1 MLRVIC
7 YMDLDTPISTLPRVS
22 PAYQKRLG
30 KLGIK
35 TLRDLFYHFPRRYND
50 FSKITKIID
59 LRAGQTATAQ
69 GRIIEINNTRTW
81 KKRMTITKAYIQ
93 DSTGS
98 IKIVWFN
105 QPYLTK
111 SLKNGDLI
119 NISGK
124 VNLNKSPAFLHDT
137 KLTQK
142 EIVPLP
148 KTYINP
154 HNFEKVAGK
163 DLYFSN
169 PAFEKITS
177 QLRHTGRIVPIYPE
191 TAGLSSRY
199 LRYIIQLYLPN
210 AKQLIDWLPAAIKR
224 SQRLLDLNTA
234 ISQVHFPASLKN
246 ANQARRR
253 LTFEELF
260 LLQAFALSQKIQ
272 RLKERSQAIP
282 FNKELIQSIVAKLPF
297 KLTLS
302 QKKAAWEIFQDLAKN
317 QPMNR
322 LLEGDVGSGKT
333 AVAALAALENAKAGY
348 QTAFMAPTEILAK
361 QHYNT
366 LCKLLDGFNVKIG
379 LITSSDKK
387 MNNESKIMNHGKY
400 NKKSTLDSLFIIH
413 NSNIIVGTH
422 ALIQEKI
429 SFKNLTLAIVDEQH
443 RFGVAQRAALQ
454 KNIIASPDGLPKN
467 IPHLLSMTAT
477 PIPRSL
483 ALTLYGDLDLSLLT
497 ELPKG
502 RQKIITHLVP
512 PIKRAAAYNFIRQ
525 QIKQGR
531 QVFVVCP
538 RIELPAAEIDR
549 SFDGGSQWDNNATSK
564 MMQNS
569 ISGNIGIGAIKA
581 VKDEY
586 EKLSKNIFPDLKIAL
601 LHGKI
606 KSKEKDKIMADFSAG
621 KIDILVATSVIEV
634 GIDIP
639 NTTIMMIEGA
649 ERFGLAQLHQ
659 LRGRVGR
666 GEHQSYCLLF
676 TDSATAQT
684 QARLKIMTACNNG
697 FELAEKDLE
706 SRGPGEFFGTNQSG
720 LPDLSASLLSGSL
733 IDLIMV
739 KQARVEAAKIL
750 QPDPELKNYPL
761 LKEKLQKFQNEI
773 HLE

>member
-1 MLRVIC
+1 
-7 YMDLDTPISTLPRVS
+7 
-22 PAYQKRLG
+22 
-30 KLGIK
+30 
-35 TLRDLFYHFPRRYND
+35 
-50 FSKITKIID
+50 
-59 LRAGQTATAQ
+59 
-69 GRIIEINNTRTW
+69 
-81 KKRMTITKAYIQ
+81 MTITQAYIQ
-93 DSTGS
+93 DGAGS

-111 SLKNGDLI
+111 SLKVDDLI
-119 NISGK
+119 NVSGK
-124 VNLNKSPAFLHDT
+124 VNLD
-137 KLTQK
+137 
-142 EIVPLP
+142 
-148 KTYINP
+148 
-154 HNFEKVAGK
+154 K

-169 PAFEKITS
+169 PAFEKITG

-210 AKQLIDWLPAAIKR
+210 AKQLTDWLPAVIKS
-224 SQRLLDLNTA
+224 SQRLLDLTTA

-246 ANQARRR
+246 VNQARRR
-253 LTFEELF
+253 LAFEELF
-260 LLQAFALSQKIQ
+260 LLQVFVLSQKIQ
-272 RLKERSQAIP
+272 RLKERSQPTP
-282 FNKELIQSIVAKLPF
+282 FNKELIQNIVAKLPF

-302 QKKAAWEIFQDLAKN
+302 QKKAAWEIFQDMAETR
-317 QPMNR
+317 PMNR

-333 AVAALAALENAKAGY
+333 AVAALAALENAKAGH

-366 LCKLLDGFNVKIG
+366 LCKLLDGFDVKIG
-379 LITSSDKK
+379 LITGGEKK
-387 MNNESKIMNHGKY
+387 ANLESKIAK
-400 NKKSTLDSLFIIH
+400 NKKLNSSFIIH
-413 NSNIIVGTH
+413 NSDIVVGTH

-454 KNIIASPDGLPKN
+454 KNIIASPDGLPQK

-497 ELPKG
+497 ELPTG
-502 RQKIITHLVP
+502 RQKILTHLVP
-512 PIKRAAAYNFIRQ
+512 PIKREAAYNFIRQ

-538 RIELPAAEIDR
+538 RIEPSDKYSVTSDQQKELITYYSSLITEIR
-549 SFDGGSQWDNNATSK
+549 
-564 MMQNS
+564 
-569 ISGNIGIGAIKA
+569 A

-586 EKLSKNIFPDLKIAL
+586 EKLAKNIFPDLKIAL

-621 KIDILVATSVIEV
+621 QIDILVATSVIEV

-639 NTTIMMIEGA
+639 NATIMMIEGA

-676 TDSATAQT
+676 TDSATSQT
-684 QARLKIMTACNNG
+684 QARLKMMTTCSDG
-697 FELAEKDLE
+697 FKLAEQDLQL
-706 SRGPGEFFGTNQSG
+706 RGPGEFFGTNQSG
-720 LPDLSASLLSGSL
+720 LPDLSASLLAGSL

-739 KQARVEAAKIL
+739 KQARAEAAKIL

-761 LKEKLQKFQNEI
+761 LKDQLQKFQKEI

>member
-1 MLRVIC
+1 
-7 YMDLDTPISTLPRVS
+7 
-22 PAYQKRLG
+22 
-30 KLGIK
+30 
-35 TLRDLFYHFPRRYND
+35 
-50 FSKITKIID
+50 
-59 LRAGQTATAQ
+59 
-69 GRIIEINNTRTW
+69 
-81 KKRMTITKAYIQ
+81 MTITQAYVQ
-93 DSTGS
+93 DGSSS
-98 IKIVWFN
+98 IKVIWFN

-111 SLKNGDLI
+111 SLKIDDLV

-124 VNLNKSPAFLHDT
+124 VNLD
-137 KLTQK
+137 
-142 EIVPLP
+142 
-148 KTYINP
+148 
-154 HNFEKVAGK
+154 K

-169 PAFEKITS
+169 PAFEKITD
-177 QLRHTGRIVPIYPE
+177 QLRHTGRIIPVYPE

-199 LRYIIQLYLPN
+199 LRYIIQLYLPY
-210 AKQLIDWLPAAIKR
+210 AKQLIDWLPVAIKR

-253 LTFEELF
+253 LAFEELF
-260 LLQAFALSQKIQ
+260 LLQSFALSQKIQ
-272 RLKERSQAIP
+272 RLKEHAQPIA
-282 FNKELIQSIVAKLPF
+282 FNQELIQNIVAKLPF

-302 QKKAAWEIFQDLAKN
+302 QKKAAWEVFQDLAKD

-333 AVAALAALENAKAGY
+333 VVAALAALENTKAGY

-361 QHYNT
+361 QHFNT
-366 LCKLLDGFNVKIG
+366 LCSLLNSFNVKIG
-379 LITSSDKK
+379 LITAGEKNINYELKNKSIKK
-387 MNNESKIMNHGKY
+387 
-400 NKKSTLDSLFIIH
+400 LDSLFIIH
-413 NSNIIVGTH
+413 NSDILIGTH
-422 ALIQEKI
+422 ALVQENI

-454 KNIIASPDGLPKN
+454 KNVVAAPDGLPKK

-502 RQKIITHLVP
+502 RQKILTHLVP
-512 PIKRAAAYNFIRQ
+512 PLKRMAAYNFIRREV
-525 QIKQGR
+525 KQGR
-531 QVFVVCP
+531 QAFVVCP
-538 RIELPAAEIDR
+538 RIEFNDSESLLTE
-549 SFDGGSQWDNNATSK
+549 
-564 MMQNS
+564 
-569 ISGNIGIGAIKA
+569 IKA
-581 VKDEY
+581 VKAEY
-586 EKLSKNIFPDLKIAL
+586 EKLSRDIFPDLKIAL

-606 KSKEKDKIMADFSAG
+606 RSKEKDKIMTDFSAG

-639 NTTIMMIEGA
+639 NATIMMIEGA

-666 GEHQSYCLLF
+666 GAYQSYCLLF

-684 QARLKIMTACNNG
+684 QERLKIMTSCSDG
-697 FELAEKDLE
+697 FKLAEQDLQL
-706 SRGPGEFFGTNQSG
+706 RGPGEFFGTNQSG
-720 LPDLSASLLSGSL
+720 LPDFPMGSL
-733 IDLIMV
+733 IDLIMI
-739 KQARVEAAKIL
+739 KQARAEAAKVL
-750 QPDPELKNYPL
+750 REDPDLKNYPL
-761 LKEKLQKFQNEI
+761 LKDQLKKFQNDI